1 MSCSLPTHTKVGIVG
16 LGEMGGAIMERLLLA
31 GECPTG
37 YNRTKSKAQPY
48 VEQGMQWADSPR
60 ALAQICDITISIVT
74 NDAALEAIAGGKD
87 GILAGLA
94 QGKTWIELS
103 TISPTAIRDL
113 ASRVEK
119 TGAHLLDGAVLGSPL
134 TIRQGKLLIMLAG
147 NAAACDA
154 VQPQLL
160 KIGPFVRRI
169 GEIGHAKVMKVAL
182 NLNMPVQ
189 ILALSEGLLLA
200 EKSGIPRDVALDV
213 MLSGVIASPML
224 AYRAPFI
231 LNMPE
236 KAWFDVGMMQ
246 KDVNLALDLAQQLG
260 VPMPSASL
268 ANEMLTA
275 TRAQGLGD
283 YDFAVLF
290 YTLARA
296 AGLEGAAP
304 SHAEKGRP

>member
-1 MSCSLPTHTKVGIVG
+1 
-16 LGEMGGAIMERLLLA
+16 MGGAMMERLLGA
-31 GECPTG
+31 GERPIG

-48 VEQGMQWADSPR
+48 LERGMQWAENPR
-60 ALAQICDITISIVT
+60 AVAEAADVVISIVT
-74 NDAALEAIAGGKD
+74 NDAALEAIGNGES
-87 GILAGLA
+87 GILAGLGS
-94 QGKTWIELS
+94 GKTWVELS
-103 TISPTAIRDL
+103 TISPAAIRAL
-113 ASRVEK
+113 ASRVEGTK
-119 TGAHLLDGAVLGSPL
+119 ARLLDGAVLGSPL
-134 TIRQGKLLIMLAG
+134 TIQQGRLLIMLAG
-147 NAAACDA
+147 DAAACDA
-154 VQPQLL
+154 VQPALQN
-160 KIGPFVRRI
+160 IGPFVRRV

-200 EKSGIPRDVALDV
+200 EKSGIPRELALDV

-231 LNMPE
+231 LDMPE
-236 KAWFDVGMMQ
+236 RAWFDVGMMQ
-246 KDVNLALDLAQQLG
+246 KDINLALDLAREVG

-275 TRAQGLGD
+275 SRAQGLGA

-296 AGLEGAAP
+296 AGLDGKP
-304 SHAEKGRP
+304 P

>member
-1 MSCSLPTHTKVGIVG
+1 MVG
-16 LGEMGGAIMERLLLA
+16 LGEMGGAMMERLLLA
-31 GECPTG
+31 GERPTG
-37 YNRTKSKAQPY
+37 HNRTKAKAQPY
-48 VEQGMQWADSPR
+48 LERGMLWADSPR
-60 ALAQICDITISIVT
+60 ATAEACDVIISIVT
-74 NDAALEAIAGGKD
+74 NDSALLAISEGKD
-87 GILAGLA
+87 GILAGLRP
-94 QGKTWIELS
+94 GKTWIELS
-103 TISPTAIRDL
+103 TISPSAIRAL
-113 ASRVEK
+113 AARVEN
-119 TGAHLLDGAVLGSPL
+119 TGGRLLDGAVLGSPL

-147 NAAACDA
+147 DSGACDA
-154 VQPQLL
+154 VAPELM

-200 EKSGIPRDVALDV
+200 EKSGIARELALDV

-231 LNMPE
+231 LDMPE
-236 KAWFDVGMMQ
+236 RAWFDVGMMQ
-246 KDVNLALDLAQQLG
+246 KDINLALDLARQVG

-275 TRAQGLGD
+275 TRAQGLGE

-296 AGLEGAAP
+296 AGLDGAPQSQAK
-304 SHAEKGRP
+304 KGLS

>member
-1 MSCSLPTHTKVGIVG
+1 MPTPTSIGIVG
-16 LGEMGGAIMERLLLA
+16 LGEMGGAMMERLLLA
-31 GECPTG
+31 QTRPAGH
-37 YNRTKSKAQPY
+37 NRTKAKAQPY
-48 VEQGMQWADSPR
+48 IAKGMRWADSPR
-60 ALAQICDITISIVT
+60 AAAQTCEIIVSMVT
-74 NDAALEAIAGGKD
+74 NDDALEAVAGGED
-87 GILAGLA
+87 GILAGLGP
-94 QGKTWIELS
+94 GKIWVELS
-103 TISPTAIRDL
+103 TISPQAIRAL
-113 ASRVEK
+113 APRVAK
-119 TGAHLLDGAVLGSPL
+119 TGARLLDGAVLGSPL
-134 TIRQGKLLIMLAG
+134 TIQQGKLLIMLAG
-147 NAAACDA
+147 HRAACDA
-154 VQPQLL
+154 VRPQLE

-200 EKSGIPRDVALDV
+200 EKSGIPREVALDV

-231 LNMPE
+231 LKMPE

-246 KDVNLALDLAQQLG
+246 KDVNLALDLAREVG

-275 TRAQGLGD
+275 AKAQGLGD

-290 YTLARA
+290 FALAHA
-296 AGLEGAAP
+296 AGLAVSP
-304 SHAEKGRP
+304 